1 MNTTAT
7 RPYRI
12 LVADDHMT
20 FRRGLRA
27 LIASQPGIEV
37 CCEASTG
44 LEAMRQVRKEKPDL
58 VVLDLTMPEMNG
70 LEVTRAIREEFPET
84 HVLILT
90 IHFSEEL
97 ARQVFRAGALGY
109 VLKSDAESDVMA
121 AIDHVR
127 HRQPFFTS
135 QLAASMMQSFV
146 QSDKEGVA
154 VSDER
159 LPLTPR
165 EIEVVQL
172 LAEGN
177 SNKAVADA
185 LSVSTRTV
193 ESHRNHIMHKMNFA
207 SFSELVK
214 FAVRHNLVEL

>member
-1 MNTTAT
+1 MNVTAT
-7 RPYRI
+7 RPYRV
-12 LVADDHMT
+12 LVADDHALM
-20 FRRGLRA
+20 RRGIRA
-27 LIASQPGIEV
+27 IIASQPGIEV

-58 VVLDLTMPEMNG
+58 VLLDLTMPEMNG

-84 HVLILT
+84 HVLVLT

-109 VLKSDAESDVMA
+109 VLKSDPESDLMA

-127 HRQPFFTS
+127 HRKPFFTS

-146 QSDKEGVA
+146 QSDKEGV
-154 VSDER
+154 VSDEC

>member
-1 MNTTAT
+1 MNVTAT
-7 RPYRI
+7 RPYRV
-12 LVADDHMT
+12 LVADDHALM
-20 FRRGLRA
+20 RRGIRA
-27 LIASQPGIEV
+27 IIASQPGIEV

-58 VVLDLTMPEMNG
+58 VLLDLTMPEMNG

-84 HVLILT
+84 HILVLT

-109 VLKSDAESDVMA
+109 VLKSDPESDLMA

-127 HRQPFFTS
+127 HRKPFFTS

-146 QSDKEGVA
+146 QSDKEGV
-154 VSDER
+154 VSDEC

>member
-1 MNTTAT
+1 MNVTAT
-7 RPYRI
+7 RPYRV
-12 LVADDHMT
+12 LVADDHALM
-20 FRRGLRA
+20 RRGIRA
-27 LIASQPGIEV
+27 IIASQPGIEV

-58 VVLDLTMPEMNG
+58 VLLDLTMPEMNG

-84 HVLILT
+84 HVLVLT

-109 VLKSDAESDVMA
+109 VLKSDPESDLMA

-127 HRQPFFTS
+127 HRKPFFTS

-146 QSDKEGVA
+146 QSDKGV
-154 VSDER
+154 VSDEC

>member
-1 MNTTAT
+1 
-7 RPYRI
+7 
-12 LVADDHMT
+12 
-20 FRRGLRA
+20 
-27 LIASQPGIEV
+27 
-37 CCEASTG
+37 
-44 LEAMRQVRKEKPDL
+44 MRQVRKEKPDL
-58 VVLDLTMPEMNG
+58 VLLDLTMPEMNG

-84 HVLILT
+84 HVLVLT

-109 VLKSDAESDVMA
+109 VLKSDAESDLMA
-121 AIDHVR
+121 GIDHVR

-154 VSDER
+154 VSGEC

>member
-1 MNTTAT
+1 MNATAT

-12 LVADDHMT
+12 LVADDHAVA
-20 FRRGLRA
+20 RRGLRA
-27 LIASQPGIEV
+27 IIASQPGAEV

-90 IHFSEEL
+90 IHFSDEL

-109 VLKSDAESDVMA
+109 VLKSDAESDLVA
-121 AIDHVR
+121 AIDHLR

-146 QSDKEGVA
+146 QSDKEGV
-154 VSDER
+154 VSDEC

-177 SNKAVADA
+177 SNKAVADV

-193 ESHRNHIMHKMNFA
+193 ESHRNHIMHKMNFT

>member
-1 MNTTAT
+1 MNTAT
-7 RPYRI
+7 SKPYRI
-12 LVADDHMT
+12 LVADDHIVV
-20 FRRGLRA
+20 RAGLRA
-27 LIASQPGIEV
+27 LIASQPGLEV
-37 CCEASTG
+37 CCEASSG
-44 LEAMRQVRKEKPDL
+44 LETMKQVRKEKPDL

-70 LEVTRAIREEFPET
+70 LEVTRAIREESPET
-84 HVLILT
+84 HVLVLT

-97 ARQVFRAGALGY
+97 AREVFRAGALGY
-109 VLKSDAESDVMA
+109 VLKSDAESDLMA

-146 QSDKEGVA
+146 QGDKEGVA
-154 VSDER
+154 ASDDR

-172 LAEGN
+172 LAEGK

-185 LSVSTRTV
+185 LGVSSRTV
-193 ESHRNHIMHKMNFA
+193 ESHRNHIMRKMNFT
-207 SFSELVK
+207 SFSELVE
-214 FAVRHNLVEL
+214 FAVRHNLVDL

>member
-1 MNTTAT
+1 
-7 RPYRI
+7 
-12 LVADDHMT
+12 
-20 FRRGLRA
+20 
-27 LIASQPGIEV
+27 
-37 CCEASTG
+37 
-44 LEAMRQVRKEKPDL
+44 
-58 VVLDLTMPEMNG
+58 
-70 LEVTRAIREEFPET
+70 
-84 HVLILT
+84 
-90 IHFSEEL
+90 
-97 ARQVFRAGALGY
+97 
-109 VLKSDAESDVMA
+109 
-121 AIDHVR
+121 
-127 HRQPFFTS
+127 
-135 QLAASMMQSFV
+135 V
-146 QSDKEGVA
+146 QSDKEGLA

>member
-1 MNTTAT
+1 MNTTT
-7 RPYRI
+7 SKPYRI
-12 LVADDHMT
+12 LVADDHIVV
-20 FRRGLRA
+20 RAGLRA
-27 LIASQPGIEV
+27 LIASQPGLEV
-37 CCEASTG
+37 CCEASSG
-44 LEAMRQVRKEKPDL
+44 LETMKQVRKEKPDL

-84 HVLILT
+84 HVLVLT
-90 IHFSEEL
+90 IHFSDEL
-97 ARQVFRAGALGY
+97 AREVFRAGALGY
-109 VLKSDAESDVMA
+109 VLKSDAESDLMA

-146 QSDKEGVA
+146 QGDKEGVA
-154 VSDER
+154 AR

-172 LAEGN
+172 LAQGK

-193 ESHRNHIMHKMNFA
+193 ESHRNHIMRKMNFT

-214 FAVRHNLVEL
+214 FAVRHNLVDL

>member
-1 MNTTAT
+1 MNATAT
-7 RPYRI
+7 KPYRI
-12 LVADDHMT
+12 LVADDHAVVRT
-20 FRRGLRA
+20 GLRA
-27 LIASQPGIEV
+27 LMASQLGIEV

-44 LEAMRQVRKEKPDL
+44 LETMAQVRKAKPDL

-70 LEVTRAIREEFPET
+70 LDVTRAIREEFPET
-84 HVLILT
+84 DVLILSM
-90 IHFSEEL
+90 HFSEEL
-97 ARQVFRAGALGY
+97 AREVFRAGALGY
-109 VLKSDAESDVMA
+109 VLKSDAESDLLS

-135 QLAASMMQSFV
+135 QLAAWMMQSFV
-146 QSDKEGVA
+146 QNNKEG
-154 VSDER
+154 DFIGDGD

-172 LAEGN
+172 LAEGK
-177 SNKAVADA
+177 SNKAVAAA
-185 LSVSTRTV
+185 LNVSTRTV
-193 ESHRNHIMHKMNFA
+193 ESHRNHIMRKMNFA